1 MKITIEISDDDAMH
15 INALIEH
22 TKLYD
27 NEANSHG
34 PLSFKHSDPDNRSR
48 QVGDSFEAPTEL
60 F

>member
-27 NEANSHG
+27 RAAQSGSYGRARRHRAEGGRA
-34 PLSFKHSDPDNRSR
+34 D
-48 QVGDSFEAPTEL
+48 AA
-60 F
+60 